1 MTEVKLAFD
10 RSTVRTIDADG
21 RLHVSKSHISKCG
34 VNLYLGKEVPGWE
47 GLGLKPDQIYRML
60 RDPGELAK
68 AVNTFARM
76 QIQSEHVHTT
86 VENPRPDL
94 IVGAVGSDVS
104 FNAPYLDA
112 DLCIWDAEAIAGIE
126 TGVVRE
132 LSCAYR
138 YIPLMNSGEYE
149 GQPYDGIM
157 TEIQGSHLCLV
168 PVGRAG
174 EDVIVADS
182 NPFKETNMAKCA
194 ADEEDKKIIK
204 AEEKEKIVA
213 KDEED
218 DKEGDKK
225 DKVAK
230 DKEDDE
236 DEKDEK
242 KEKVAKDEDDNK
254 MSKEEVKA
262 AMDGLRKEMREA
274 EQARRD
280 VRAIVGDVIAM
291 DSASEIYGFALDHM
305 KVDRA
310 DVTGAPA
317 LRALFKVAS
326 GIKPVESTVI
336 AQDSAGLV
344 KMFPNA
350 SRFRNA

>member
-1 MTEVKLAFD
+1 MADVKLAFD
-10 RSTVRTIDADG
+10 RSTVRTIDAEG
-21 RLHVSKSHISKCG
+21 RLHVSKSHITKAG
-34 VNLYLGKEVPGWE
+34 VNLYLGNEIPGWQA
-47 GLGLKPDQIYRML
+47 LGLTPDKIYRML

-68 AVNTFARM
+68 AINDFKRM
-76 QIQSEHVHTT
+76 PLQDNHFHATA
-86 VENPRPDL
+86 ENPRPDVV
-94 IVGAVGSDVS
+94 VGAVGSDVS
-104 FNAPYLDA
+104 FNHPYLDA
-112 DLCIWDAEAIAGIE
+112 DLCIWDAKAIAGIE
-126 TGVVRE
+126 TDVVRE

-138 YIPLMNSGEYE
+138 YVPLMTKGEYE

-157 TEIQGSHLCLV
+157 TEIKGTHLCLV

-182 NPFKETNMAKCA
+182 NPFQESKMAKCA
-194 ADEEDKKIIK
+194 VDEEEKKIVK
-204 AEEKEKIVA
+204 AEEKEKVVA

-218 DKEGDKK
+218 DKENKK

-230 DKEDDE
+230 DEDDE
-236 DEKDEK
+236 DEKDGK
-242 KEKVAKDEDDNK
+242 KDKVAKDEDDDK
-254 MSKEEVKA
+254 MSKEDVKA
-262 AMDGLRKEMREA
+262 AMDGLRADLLAA

-280 VRAIVGDVIAM
+280 VRSIVGDVIAM
-291 DSASEIYGFALDHM
+291 DSASDIYGFALDHM
-305 KVDRA
+305 KIDRA
-310 DVTGAPA
+310 DVTGTPA

-326 GIKPVESTVI
+326 GIKPVESPVI

>member
-1 MTEVKLAFD
+1 
-10 RSTVRTIDADG
+10 
-21 RLHVSKSHISKCG
+21 
-34 VNLYLGKEVPGWE
+34 
-47 GLGLKPDQIYRML
+47 
-60 RDPGELAK
+60 
-68 AVNTFARM
+68 M
-76 QIQSEHVHTT
+76 QIQNEHVHTT

-138 YIPLMNSGEYE
+138 YVPLMTKGEYE

-182 NPFKETNMAKCA
+182 NPFQESKMAKCA
-194 ADEEDKKIIK
+194 TDEEDKKIVK
-204 AEEKEKIVA
+204 AEEKEKVVAKDEDDDKEDKKDKVA

-218 DKEGDKK
+218 DK
-225 DKVAK
+225 
-230 DKEDDE
+230 DD
-236 DEKDEK
+236 K
-242 KEKVAKDEDDNK
+242 KEKVAKDEDDDK
-254 MSKEEVKA
+254 MSKEDVKA
-262 AMDGLRKEMREA
+262 AMDGLRAELLAA

-280 VRAIVGDVIAM
+280 VRSVVGDVIAM
-291 DSASEIYGFALDHM
+291 DSASDIYGFALDHM
-305 KVDRA
+305 KIDRT
-310 DVTGAPA
+310 DVTGTPA